1 MAANVVVQEM
11 NGAGPSYTT
20 RGTAAGS
27 TARYCTDDNA
37 APGLNNPIPIPD
49 AGFNYSYWK
58 SHTLEVSGT
67 AFTQVSNVQWYSEG
81 TPTWTFGTG
90 GEVRVGI
97 RDAGDNGC
105 PNGSYDQASGT
116 VGASGTP
123 LEQGDG
129 HTYYLG
135 QGTPSADIGDYP
147 TGSKLLVDSG
157 SYTPNGTSYPNH
169 VVTQVKVDTAGNGAQ
184 QGEQADITLTFQWD
198 EI

>member
-1 MAANVVVQEM
+1 MAADVVVQEM

-58 SHTLEVSGT
+58 SHTLEISGT

-81 TPTWTFGTG
+81 TPTWTFGSG
-90 GEVRVGI
+90 GEVRVGV
-97 RDAGDNGC
+97 RDAGDHGC

-116 VGASGTP
+116 VGSSGTP
-123 LEQGDG
+123 IEQASDG
-129 HTYYLG
+129 HAYYFAAVSWRVDDSPYFGGESGRSPKNGWDTPPFAWSIRRDVG
-135 QGTPSADIGDYP
+135 QNDGG
-147 TGSKLLVDSG
+147 
-157 SYTPNGTSYPNH
+157 
-169 VVTQVKVDTAGNGAQ
+169 
-184 QGEQADITLTFQWD
+184 
-198 EI
+198 